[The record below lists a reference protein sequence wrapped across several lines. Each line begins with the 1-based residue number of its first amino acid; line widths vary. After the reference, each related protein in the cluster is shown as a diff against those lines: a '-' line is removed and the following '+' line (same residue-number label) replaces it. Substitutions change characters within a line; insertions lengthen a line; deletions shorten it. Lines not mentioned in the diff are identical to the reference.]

1 MCSQDR
7 EVYRRSCCAYT
18 ATQRNMFGSFSYNPS
33 GNVLFHALWYL
44 FLFFFFVLCIISS
57 ILHSSDNTVL
67 FVAYGLILLLLWL
80 LMKNIRWKT
89 WEMRISN
96 ENIHKTLYMLY
107 KWWYTLYMNIVSKC
121 LNNKKNNNNNIII
134 IINRFDLWYANYR
147 MSGFH
152 WYSVNE
158 NSFNPQWSLSAC
170 TSWLYSELLSS
181 CYWVASV

>member
-1 MCSQDR
+1 MSLERRALSLHSQCAAKIGKFTDEAAVLIRPHREICSALSHIIHP
-7 EVYRRSCCAYT
+7 VT
-18 ATQRNMFGSFSYNPS
+18 FSFMHY
-33 GNVLFHALWYL
+33 VF
-44 FLFFFFVLCIISS
+44 FFFFFVLCIISS

-121 LNNKKNNNNNIII
+121 LNKTKQQQQHNNK
-134 IINRFDLWYANYR
+134 
-147 MSGFH
+147 
-152 WYSVNE
+152 
-158 NSFNPQWSLSAC
+158 
-170 TSWLYSELLSS
+170 
-181 CYWVASV
+181 